1 MKKSVI
7 NEMNPAELV
16 RSEGQL
22 REEIFRLRFQHH
34 TGQLASTAK
43 LRQAKRNLARVKTRI
58 RAHALGDWQ
67 PGTEEGRVND

>member
-7 NEMNPAELV
+7 NEQTQAELV

-22 REEIFRLRFQHH
+22 REEVFRLRFQHH

-43 LRQAKRNLARVKTRI
+43 LRQAKRSLARVMTRI
-58 RAHALGDWQ
+58 RAHDLGDVQ
-67 PGTEEGRVND
+67 PSTEEG